1 MSVCNNKE
9 KWNKNKYK
17 CECNKIN
24 KCNKGFNWNPSN
36 CNCENRKKVAHLLV
50 DECKENIDED
60 ELIQNKTQSIK
71 YNNTQ

>member
-1 MSVCNNKE
+1 MSVCNNKQ
-9 KWNKNKYK
+9 KWNKNKCK

-36 CNCENRKKVAHLLV
+36 CNCENRKKVAHQSV
-50 DECKENIDED
+50 EECKENIDED